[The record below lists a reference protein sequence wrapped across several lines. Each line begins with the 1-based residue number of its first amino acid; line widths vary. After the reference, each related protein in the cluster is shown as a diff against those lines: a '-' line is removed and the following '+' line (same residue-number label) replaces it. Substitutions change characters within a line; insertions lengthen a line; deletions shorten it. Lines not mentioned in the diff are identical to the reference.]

1 MASRRARERPGVGW
15 GAELGDDQSAP
26 CFEAP
31 CFEAPCFEASEL

>member
-31 CFEAPCFEASEL
+31 SFEASVLRASEL